1 MQDVFIGRQAILD
14 RNHNVSSYELLFR
27 NADNTFLDDGDR
39 MTASVLVRALMDV
52 GLDTLAAGKPVSI
65 NASESFLL
73 SGMIDMLPADQVG
86 IEILESVPVTDKVI
100 EACKRLKRKGYSI
113 MLDDVVYA
121 PHMDPLLELAD
132 VIKVDLPFVKD
143 LEADV
148 KILKKFNA
156 TLLAEKVETHEDYAR
171 AYDLGFEYFQGYY
184 FCKPDILRK
193 KTMSDS
199 KFAILRA
206 LEKILTA
213 TAVVDLQDVIKQDVS
228 LSYRLLKYINSAAFG
243 MRNEVES
250 IERALVLLG
259 LSNTRSWLS
268 ILSLAS
274 LGENKPSELIRTA
287 LYRAHLLEL
296 IANFLNTGE
305 AENDFLLGMFSVL
318 DALLDKPMSEALAEM
333 ALPNHVRDALLNAE
347 ASYKLRMIVALER
360 HEPDISI
367 YLTKKYSALK
377 TTDLLKLYRQSL
389 TWADEQMSAIQ
400 GA

>member
-1 MQDVFIGRQAILD
+1 MQDVFIGRQAIFD
-14 RNHNVSSYELLFR
+14 RNHSVSSYELLFR
-27 NADNTFLDDGDR
+27 NSDHTFLDDGDR
-39 MTASVLVRALMDV
+39 MTASVMVRALMDV
-52 GLDTLAAGKPVSI
+52 GLDKLAAGKPVSI

-73 SGMIDMLPADQVG
+73 SGMIDMLPANQVA

-193 KTMSDS
+193 KTISDS

-243 MRNEVES
+243 MRREVES

-259 LSNTRSWLS
+259 LTNTRSWLS

-274 LGENKPSELIRTA
+274 LGEDKPSELIRTA

-305 AENDFLLGMFSVL
+305 AEDDFLLGMFSVL

-333 ALPNHVRDALLNAE
+333 ALPNHVREALLNAE
-347 ASYKLRMIVALER
+347 ASYKLRMIVALEH
-360 HEPDISI
+360 HESDISI

-377 TTDLLKLYRQSL
+377 ATDLLNLYRQSL
-389 TWADEQMSAIQ
+389 AWADEQMSAIQ